1 MAILI
6 GHDHFFHGGVVR
18 RDVCEAYCQPTSL
31 LFFMSEDGVING
43 ARQARGGMS
52 LADCAMQ
59 AR

>member
-6 GHDHFFHGGVVR
+6 GHDHFFHGGSCGATFVKLTV
-18 RDVCEAYCQPTSL
+18 QPTSL